1 MFNQKA
7 LVYNEYTA
15 AGSTIKPFRNISGTS
30 FMHEPVDSV
39 QTPPLFVA
47 VLPMIILVALLSF
60 NVMVYRDDAL
70 AGSNQ
75 MILLLAAAI
84 TVGLATRYGRRW
96 LTLLEAMVNGIR
108 VATPSI
114 LILLMVGALAGT
126 WLIGGIVPTIIYYGI
141 KIINPTVFLPVA
153 CITSALVA
161 VATGSSWSTSATVGI
176 ALIGIGKALGMDP
189 AIVAG
194 AILSGAYFGDKMSPL
209 SDTTNL
215 AAAVGGTDLFTH
227 IRYMS
232 LTTGPSFLIAL
243 CLFAFIGFGG
253 GSDGLAADDHTVLA
267 ALQQRFNINP
277 LLMIVPVAVVLLII
291 KKVPALPAIVA
302 GVIMG
307 ALAALICQY
316 DIVLQVGSSHGATD
330 YPVYVGIMQALVG
343 DIAIPADNPMLDEL
357 LSSGGM
363 AGMLNT
369 VWLVIAAMLFGGAM
383 EGSGF
388 LRQITTAI
396 IQRVKSSGG
405 LIASTAATCV
415 FTNATASD
423 QYLSIVVAGK
433 MFSEAYDEQGLAAKN
448 LSRTL
453 EDSGTVTS
461 VLIPWNTC
469 GAYHAS
475 VLGVATL
482 SYAPF
487 AFFCLISPLMTIL
500 YAALNFKI
508 ARVDKNAAVA
518 ATTA

>member
-1 MFNQKA
+1 M
-7 LVYNEYTA
+7 L
-15 AGSTIKPFRNISGTS
+15 
-30 FMHEPVDSV
+30 HEPAD
-39 QTPPLFVA
+39 TIRKPPLFVA
-47 VLPMIILVALLSF
+47 VLPMIMLVAMLSF
-60 NVMVYRDDAL
+60 NVLVYRDNAL
-70 AGSNQ
+70 SGSNQ
-75 MILLLAAAI
+75 MILLIAAAI
-84 TVGLATRYGRRW
+84 TVGLAICYGHRW
-96 LTLLEAMVNGIR
+96 GKLLEAMVNGLRI
-108 VATPSI
+108 ATPAI

-161 VATGSSWSTSATVGI
+161 LATGSSWSTSATVGI
-176 ALIGIGKALGMDP
+176 ALIAIGRALGLDP

-232 LTTGPSFLIAL
+232 LTTTPSFLITLAL
-243 CLFAFIGFGG
+243 FVFLSFGHG
-253 GSDGLAADDHTVLA
+253 AESMAAEKEIVLA
-267 ALQQRFNINP
+267 ALKQRFNINP

-291 KKVPALPAIVA
+291 KQVPALPAIVA
-302 GVIMG
+302 GVVMG
-307 ALAALICQY
+307 AIAALVAQH
-316 DIVLQVGSSHGATD
+316 DIVLLVGNAYGATS
-330 YPVYVGIMQALVG
+330 YPVYVGLMQALVG
-343 DIAIPADNPMLDEL
+343 DIAIPAGNPMLNEL
-357 LSSGGM
+357 LTAGGM

-369 VWLVIAAMLFGGAM
+369 IWLIISAMLFGGAM

-388 LRQITTAI
+388 LRQITAAI
-396 IQRVKSSGG
+396 IQRVHSAGA
-405 LIASTAATCV
+405 LISATAGTCIV
-415 FTNATASD
+415 TNATASD

-433 MFSEAYDEQGLAAKN
+433 MFSEAYKERGLANQN

-500 YAALNFKI
+500 YASLNFKI
-508 ARVDKNAAVA
+508 ARLENNVNESEVA
-518 ATTA
+518 AAD

>member
-1 MFNQKA
+1 MREPAEN
-7 LVYNEYTA
+7 T
-15 AGSTIKPFRNISGTS
+15 NI
-30 FMHEPVDSV
+30 
-39 QTPPLFVA
+39 PPLFVA
-47 VLPMIILVALLSF
+47 VLPMIILVVLLSF
-60 NVMVYRDDAL
+60 NVMVYRDNAL
-70 AGSNQ
+70 SGSNQ
-75 MILLLAAAI
+75 MILLIAAAV
-84 TVGLATRYGRRW
+84 TVALATSYGHRW
-96 LTLLEAMVNGIR
+96 LTLLEAMVNGVR

-126 WLIGGIVPTIIYYGI
+126 WLVGGIVPTIIYYGI
-141 KIINPTVFLPVA
+141 KMINPTVFLPVA

-176 ALIGIGKALGMDP
+176 ALIGIGKALGLDP

-232 LTTGPSFLIAL
+232 LTTGPSFVIAL
-243 CLFAFIGFGG
+243 TLFVFLGFGG
-253 GSDGLAADDHTVLA
+253 GATSADVDYQAVLA
-267 ALQQRFNINP
+267 ALDQRFNINP
-277 LLMIVPVAVVLLII
+277 LLMIVPIAVVVLII

-307 ALAALICQY
+307 AVAALIFQY
-316 DIVLQVGSSHGATD
+316 DIVLQVGSDYGATD
-330 YPVYVGIMQALVG
+330 YPLYVGIMQALVG
-343 DIAIPADNPMLDEL
+343 DVSIPADNPMLDEL
-357 LSSGGM
+357 LTSGGM

-369 VWLVIAAMLFGGAM
+369 IWLIIAAMLFGGAM

-388 LRQITTAI
+388 LRQITAAI
-396 IQRVKSSGG
+396 IQRVHSAGG
-405 LIASTAATCV
+405 LIASTAATCL

-433 MFSEAYDEQGLAAKN
+433 MFSEAYEERGLASKN

-453 EDSGTVTS
+453 EDAGTVTS

-487 AFFCLISPLMTIL
+487 AFFCLISPLMTIM
-500 YAALNFKI
+500 YATLNFKI
-508 ARVDKNAAVA
+508 ARLDDDIDEQEVVAAV
-518 ATTA
+518 

>member
-1 MFNQKA
+1 M
-7 LVYNEYTA
+7 
-15 AGSTIKPFRNISGTS
+15 
-30 FMHEPVDSV
+30 MHES
-39 QTPPLFVA
+39 TGTIRKPPL
-47 VLPMIILVALLSF
+47 LVALLPMIMLVAMLSF
-60 NVMVYRDDAL
+60 NVLVYRDNAL
-70 AGSNQ
+70 SGSNQ
-75 MILLLAAAI
+75 MILLIAAAI
-84 TVGLATRYGRRW
+84 TVGIAICYGHRW
-96 LTLLEAMVNGIR
+96 DKLLEAMVNGLRI
-108 VATPSI
+108 ATPAI

-126 WLIGGIVPTIIYYGI
+126 WLIGGVVPTIIYYGI

-153 CITSALVA
+153 CITSALVSL
-161 VATGSSWSTSATVGI
+161 ATGSSWSTSATVGI
-176 ALIGIGKALGMDP
+176 ALIAIGRALGLDP

-232 LTTGPSFLIAL
+232 LTTIPSFLIAL
-243 CLFAFIGFGG
+243 TLFVFLSFGHAG
-253 GSDGLAADDHTVLA
+253 GSVATDKDIVLA
-267 ALQQRFNINP
+267 ALQQRFYINP
-277 LLMIVPVAVVLLII
+277 VLMIVPLAVVLLII

-302 GVIMG
+302 GVVMG
-307 ALAALICQY
+307 AIAALVTQP
-316 DIVLQVGSSHGATD
+316 DIVLLVGNAYGATD
-330 YPVYVGIMQALVG
+330 FPVYVGLMQALVG
-343 DIAIPADNPMLDEL
+343 NIAIPSDNVMLNEL
-357 LSSGGM
+357 LTAGGM

-369 VWLVIAAMLFGGAM
+369 IWLIISAMLFGGAM

-388 LRQITTAI
+388 LRQITAAI
-396 IQRVKSSGG
+396 IQRVHSAGA
-405 LIASTAATCV
+405 LISATAGTCI

-433 MFSEAYDEQGLAAKN
+433 MFSEAYHERGLANQN

-453 EDSGTVTS
+453 EDAGTVTS

-500 YAALNFKI
+500 YASLNFKI
-508 ARVDKNAAVA
+508 ARVEVKTEKREVVAAV
-518 ATTA
+518 

>member
-1 MFNQKA
+1 MQ
-7 LVYNEYTA
+7 
-15 AGSTIKPFRNISGTS
+15 
-30 FMHEPVDSV
+30 HEPVD
-39 QTPPLFVA
+39 TILKPPLLVA
-47 VLPMIILVALLSF
+47 LLPMIILVAMLSF
-60 NVMVYRDDAL
+60 NVLVYRDNAL
-70 AGSNQ
+70 DGSNQ
-75 MILLLAAAI
+75 MILLIAAAI
-84 TVGLATRYGRRW
+84 TVGIAICYGHRW
-96 LTLLEAMVNGIR
+96 DKLLESMVNGLRI
-108 VATPSI
+108 ATPAI

-126 WLIGGIVPTIIYYGI
+126 WLLGGIVPTIIYYGI

-161 VATGSSWSTSATVGI
+161 LATGSSWSTSATVGI
-176 ALIGIGKALGMDP
+176 ALIAIGKALGLDP
-189 AIVAG
+189 AIIAG

-232 LTTGPSFLIAL
+232 LTTMPSFTIAL
-243 CLFAFIGFGG
+243 ALFVFLSFGHG
-253 GSDGLAADDHTVLA
+253 ADNIATDKDVVLA

-277 LLMIVPVAVVLLII
+277 LLMIVPVAVVLLIV

-302 GVIMG
+302 GVVMG
-307 ALAALICQY
+307 AIAALIAQH
-316 DIVLQVGSSHGATD
+316 DIVLLVGNAYGATD
-330 YPVYVGIMQALVG
+330 YPVYVGLMQALVN
-343 DIAIPADNPMLDEL
+343 DIAIPANNAMLDEL
-357 LSSGGM
+357 LTAGGM

-369 VWLVIAAMLFGGAM
+369 IWLIISAMLFGGAM

-388 LRQITTAI
+388 LRQITAAI
-396 IQRVKSSGG
+396 VQRVHSTGA
-405 LIASTAATCV
+405 LISATAGTCI

-433 MFSEAYDEQGLAAKN
+433 MFSEAYEERGLANQN

-500 YAALNFKI
+500 YATTNFKI
-508 ARVDKNAAVA
+508 ARVKDEADERKVA
-518 ATTA
+518 AAA